1 MTNRIESIKKGTLLR
16 GRLFP
21 EAVEVISV
29 DVMEN
34 ISVIYAKGLE
44 TGEIHEKIIGLDQLD
59 SIEIVEEGEKVD
71 FSTDGE
77 IFFLGIEAKRIRL
90 AFEFDPLFAV
100 NVSKIDPVPHQL
112 DAVYKY
118 ILPKKKIRYLLA
130 DDPGA
135 GKTIMAGLILKE
147 LKMRGLVNNCLI
159 VSPGHLKLQWLR
171 EMKEKFNERFTIR
184 NITGGLR
191 D

>member
-112 DAVYKY
+112 DAVYKH

-147 LKMRGLVNNCLI
+147 LKMRGLMNNCLI

-171 EMKEKFNERFTIR
+171 EMKEKFNERFTIK

>member
-1 MTNRIESIKKGTLLR
+1 MTNRIETIKKGTLLR

-29 DVMEN
+29 DVMED

-77 IFFLGIEAKRIRL
+77 IFGG
-90 AFEFDPLFAV
+90 
-100 NVSKIDPVPHQL
+100 VSSSVKI
-112 DAVYKY
+112 
-118 ILPKKKIRYLLA
+118 
-130 DDPGA
+130 
-135 GKTIMAGLILKE
+135 
-147 LKMRGLVNNCLI
+147 
-159 VSPGHLKLQWLR
+159 HLQQ
-171 EMKEKFNERFTIR
+171 I
-184 NITGGLR
+184 
-191 D
+191 

>member
-1 MTNRIESIKKGTLLR
+1 MTNMIESIKKGTLLR
-16 GRLFP
+16 GKLFP
-21 EAVEVISV
+21 ESVEVISV
-29 DVMEN
+29 DVMED

-59 SIEIVEEGEKVD
+59 SIEIVEEGAKVD

-118 ILPKKKIRYLLA
+118 ILPKKKVRYLLA

-147 LKMRGLVNNCLI
+147 LKMRGLMNNCLI

>member
-1 MTNRIESIKKGTLLR
+1 MR

-118 ILPKKKIRYLLA
+118 ILPKKKIRY
-130 DDPGA
+130 
-135 GKTIMAGLILKE
+135 
-147 LKMRGLVNNCLI
+147 R
-159 VSPGHLKLQWLR
+159 
-171 EMKEKFNERFTIR
+171 
-184 NITGGLR
+184 
-191 D
+191 

>member
-1 MTNRIESIKKGTLLR
+1 MTDDKQDRNNKKGTLLR

-77 IFFLGIEAKRIRL
+77 IFFPGIEAKRIRL
-90 AFEFDPLFAV
+90 AFEFD
-100 NVSKIDPVPHQL
+100 
-112 DAVYKY
+112 
-118 ILPKKKIRYLLA
+118 LL
-130 DDPGA
+130 
-135 GKTIMAGLILKE
+135 
-147 LKMRGLVNNCLI
+147 
-159 VSPGHLKLQWLR
+159 
-171 EMKEKFNERFTIR
+171 
-184 NITGGLR
+184 
-191 D
+191 